1 MGALGYL
8 LDTHTF
14 LWAVRES
21 HKLSNTAKDAI
32 ADTSIKSYVSAVTAY
47 EIMNKFRIGKFN
59 EYEYVVKNY
68 FDILREFD
76 VFELS
81 LNTRHAHYAGE
92 FKWEHR
98 DPFDRQLAAQASIEN
113 LTLITN
119 DPAFDTLDWVTTL
132 W

>member
-21 HKLSNTAKDAI
+21 HKLSSKAKEAI
-32 ADTSIKSYVSAVTAY
+32 ANTDIKSYVSAVTAY
-47 EIMNKFRIGKFN
+47 EIMNKYRVGKFN
-59 EYEYVVKNY
+59 EFEYVVKNY

-76 VFELS
+76 VFELP

-92 FKWEHR
+92 FEWEHR
-98 DPFDRQLAAQASIEN
+98 DPFDRQLAAQAYVEN
-113 LTLITN
+113 LILVTS
-119 DPAFDTLDWVTTL
+119 DKAFNTLDWVNTL

>member
-21 HKLSNTAKDAI
+21 HKLSSTAKRAI
-32 ADTSIKSYVSAVTAY
+32 ADTSVKSYVSAVTAY
-47 EIMNKFRIGKFN
+47 EIMNKYRVGKFN
-59 EYEYVVKNY
+59 EFEYVVKNY

-76 VFELS
+76 VLELP
-81 LNTRHAHYAGE
+81 LNARHAHYAGE
-92 FKWEHR
+92 FEWEHR
-98 DPFDRQLAAQASIEN
+98 DPFDRQLAAQAYIES
-113 LTLITN
+113 LTLITG
-119 DPAFDTLDWVTTL
+119 DKAFDTLDWVRTL